1 MALLASLGQALSYHV
16 YDNKYKVN
24 TNSVIEENLYKLI
37 EDIKEITFKKVDAI
51 ALKHD
56 YERCDKRRV
65 KAAIIYTMEELCN
78 TLGHCYLN
86 IEEIYK
92 YTIMFLGNNISEEDF
107 IEILNEL
114 ILLIKYLNTL
124 ASSKVI
130 PI

>member
-1 MALLASLGQALSYHV
+1 MIM
-16 YDNKYKVN
+16 
-24 TNSVIEENLYKLI
+24 SVDE
-37 EDIKEITFKKVDAI
+37 
-51 ALKHD
+51 
-56 YERCDKRRV
+56 KRRV

-114 ILLIKYLNTL
+114 ILEIKIVKEEDHYLLMSMWDAEENITRRIKYLSL
-124 ASSKVI
+124 KEDFKVNDMI
-130 PI
+130 SI